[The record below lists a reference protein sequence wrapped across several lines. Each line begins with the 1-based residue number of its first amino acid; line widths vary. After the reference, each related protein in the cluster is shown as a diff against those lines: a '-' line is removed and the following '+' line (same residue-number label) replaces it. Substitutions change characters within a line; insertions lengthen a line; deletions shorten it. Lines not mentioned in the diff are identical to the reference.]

1 MGKVWQF
8 AQAELQEELDEL
20 ALKLAAESS
29 AHEQVMG
36 NLKAVEDAAA
46 AVRKKCSDAEAML
59 EKKTLQV
66 EAAKKAAAKAPAKKK

>member
-1 MGKVWQF
+1 M
-8 AQAELQEELDEL
+8 
-20 ALKLAAESS
+20 
-29 AHEQVMG
+29 HEQVLG

-46 AVRKKCSDAEAML
+46 AVRKKCSDAEVML